1 MAWQIGAAA
10 AVVGAVAVGLALAL
24 PGDDGGSAPA
34 PGGALFS
41 RDSPWNRPAS
51 THGKPVRVPRS
62 WIGDFNGEN
71 GDPLGIERSWEQG
84 KAVFQAR
91 RSDPKDATFR
101 LAPAS
106 QCFNDPNGCRSFQPE
121 DPDQIVRPDGSGSPD
136 RIPIP
141 RDVRCPGLPKVDDD
155 HDRALVVISAD
166 RKTAWEFWHCTHV
179 ATRSE
184 PWYTAAVATRWDI
197 DSHGNR
203 PANSGYQD
211 EQLTG
216 DGSPSARG
224 SGIPLV
230 ITTITPSEA
239 LRGIDHAIGLTVNE
253 VDDRWVNPPASHS
266 DGCRGCS
273 HLRYGMLFV
282 LDPKF
287 DVPRR
292 PPHRWSET
300 WPRRSSATAH
310 TWSTGGRCSSST
322 AAPTSPRSRRRQRS
336 CGTSPAGATW
346 AGSASSRATSVTC
359 PRSRCSPRSSRGRS
373 K

>member
-1 MAWQIGAAA
+1 MRVAWQIGAAA

-24 PGDDGGSAPA
+24 PGDDGGSPPA
-34 PGGALFS
+34 SGGALFS
-41 RDSPWNRPAS
+41 RDSPWNQPAS
-51 THGKPVRVPRS
+51 THGKPRRVPRS

-106 QCFNDPNGCRSFQPE
+106 QCFDDPNGCRSFQPE

-184 PWYTAAVATRWDI
+184 PWYTAAVATRWDL
-197 DSHGNR
+197 DAHGNR

-224 SGIPLV
+224 SGTPLV

-287 DVPRR
+287 DVPGDATLLERNVAAALKR
-292 PPHRWSET
+292 YGAYVVDRGPLFELDGSPNEPKQPS
-300 WPRRSSATAH
+300 SSAELWNLA
-310 TWSTGGRCSSST
+310 GGGDLGGLGIQPSDLRYV
-322 AAPTSPRSRRRQRS
+322 PTQ
-336 CGTSPAGATW
+336 
-346 AGSASSRATSVTC
+346 
-359 PRSRCSPRSSRGRS
+359 
-373 K
+373 

>member
-1 MAWQIGAAA
+1 MRVAWQIGAAA

-24 PGDDGGSAPA
+24 PGDDGGSPPA

-41 RDSPWNRPAS
+41 RDSPWNQPAS

-106 QCFNDPNGCRSFQPE
+106 QCFDDPNGCRSFQPE

-224 SGIPLV
+224 SGTPLV

-287 DVPRR
+287 DVPGDATPLERNVAAALKR
-292 PPHRWSET
+292 YGAYVVDRGPLFELDGSPNEPKQPS
-300 WPRRSSATAH
+300 SSAELWNLA
-310 TWSTGGRCSSST
+310 GGGDLGGLGIQPSDLRYV
-322 AAPTSPRSRRRQRS
+322 PTQ
-336 CGTSPAGATW
+336 
-346 AGSASSRATSVTC
+346 
-359 PRSRCSPRSSRGRS
+359 
-373 K
+373 